1 MTSRVVL
8 VTGASSGIGE
18 ATARRYGASG
28 AHVLLLARNADRLD
42 EAVADDDGGLG
53 QDLAGLRDDAG
64 VADGEDGGAQ
74 RAGALGGGRQGR
86 GQQGQCRR
94 HTNEASFYH
103 CYASSGEGHGKEK
116 TT

>member
-42 EAVADDDGGLG
+42 EAVRAIRKEGGTATAYPV
-53 QDLAGLRDDAG
+53 DLADPKAIEESSARMTREAG
-64 VADGEDGGAQ
+64 IPDVLINN
-74 RAGALGGGRQGR
+74 AGAGRWLPIIE
-86 GQQGQCRR
+86 
-94 HTNEASFYH
+94 TSAEEALAMRS
-103 CYASSGEGHGKEK
+103 APR
-116 TT
+116 